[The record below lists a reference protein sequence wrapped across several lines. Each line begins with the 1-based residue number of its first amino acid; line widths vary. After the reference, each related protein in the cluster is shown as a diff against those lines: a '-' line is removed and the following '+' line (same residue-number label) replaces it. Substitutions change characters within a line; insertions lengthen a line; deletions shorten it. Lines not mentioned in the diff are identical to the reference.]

1 MPTPLRPKEID
12 TLLLTSEASILRL
25 LALHGVQAPSDIK
38 AYRDQ
43 LRSQPEHLP
52 RELAET
58 LRAIAEMAD
67 DHGREL
73 LTSTMGP
80 LFVQE
85 SSNAYEFAAGAWLDN
100 RDLFQRLHARRR
112 FSHRGHFQ
120 EFAGR
125 EPRRLVRPDDQ
136 TMVALERWLGTAF
149 EKRGASR
156 HCQIRFH
163 AHDECLVFEVSH
175 GRPLRAQP
183 VVEVEEQH
191 TYEDVLE
198 LRPRQIDVVVY
209 DNRTHRIRVCA
220 PNAFT
225 VRAYLQG
232 FSEVLFDEV
241 AWFTSD
247 DIVCLH
253 PLLAGPQAV
262 ARTPGLDR
270 IELISLEYRIGG
282 GVDGRVRVVSQDVFG
297 ALQRLTLEPQRGSLM
312 AAELKMFFTGGGRGR
327 RTKLRPPNRL
337 VYDRSR
343 DERVV
348 RQFLELRGFL
358 APGLEDA
365 RRAG

>member
-1 MPTPLRPKEID
+1 MPTPLRPEEID
-12 TLLLTSEASILRL
+12 TLLMTSEASLLRL
-25 LALHGVQAPSDIK
+25 LALHGVQAPANVA

-43 LRSQPEHLP
+43 LRQRSATLP
-52 RELAET
+52 GDLVRT
-58 LRAIAEMAD
+58 LRAIAQMAD
-67 DHGREL
+67 DQGREM
-73 LTSTMGP
+73 LTESMGP

-85 SSNAYEFAAGAWLDN
+85 GANTYDFAAGAWLDN
-100 RDLFQRLHARRR
+100 RELFERLHARRR

-125 EPRRLVRPDDQ
+125 EPRRLAHPDEA
-136 TMVALERWLGTAF
+136 THRELERWLGTAF
-149 EKRGASR
+149 EKRGSSR
-156 HCQIRFH
+156 HCDIRVH
-163 AHDECLVFEVSH
+163 AHDDCLVFEVSH

-183 VVEVEEQH
+183 VVEVEAQH
-191 TYEDVLE
+191 TYEDVIE

-232 FSEVLFDEV
+232 FSEVLFDDV
-241 AWFTSD
+241 AWFTAD

-253 PLLAGPQAV
+253 PLLTGPTAI

-270 IELISLEYRIGG
+270 VELISLEYRIGG
-282 GVDGRVRVVSQDVFG
+282 AVEGRVKVVSQDVFG
-297 ALQRLTLEPQRGSLM
+297 VLRMLRWQPERGALIS
-312 AAELKMFFTGGGRGR
+312 AELKMHFTGGGRGR

-348 RQFLELRGFL
+348 RQFLETRGFL
-358 APGLEDA
+358 APGVEDM
-365 RRAG
+365 RKVG